1 MAQLA
6 GPLEGAQASPCQA
19 ASDHG
24 KGLLCTTVHS
34 VHNCALIL
42 DGSPIGQW
50 EGFLEYILYISVL
63 SYWPAGRVFIVH
75 SVHNFC
81 SPIGR
86 ASYWQVER
94 VARIHSVH
102 NFALLLAGSPI
113 GQQEGVFEN
122 ILYTSWLSNWLR
134 RNAVQKI
141 CSNFPETVFTNFII
155 L

>member
-1 MAQLA
+1 M
-6 GPLEGAQASPCQA
+6 
-19 ASDHG
+19 
-24 KGLLCTTVHS
+24 
-34 VHNCALIL
+34 

-113 GQQEGVFEN
+113 GQQEGCFEY
-122 ILYTSWLSNWLR
+122 IMFISWLSNWLR

-155 L
+155 LVNPLACDIYKLVSKQLGANSPSGSYKRNS